1 LKKGKLMLKENI
13 LEKKIYYHDT
23 DAGGVVY
30 YANYL
35 KHLEEGRTELCL
47 MRGVDT
53 AALAKQG
60 IYLVVS
66 RVEIDYKAAACYGD
80 TVKIVTKMEKMSRVA
95 MDFLQSITREDKLL
109 IKAKVTL
116 VCVTS
121 DFKLISIPDG
131 IKKSLQKS

>member
-1 LKKGKLMLKENI
+1 MHKENI
-13 LEKKIYYHDT
+13 LERKIYYHDT

-30 YANYL
+30 YGNYL
-35 KHLEEGRTELCL
+35 KHLEEGRTEFCL
-47 MRGVDT
+47 MYGVDT

-80 TVKIVTKMEKMSRVA
+80 VVRIVTKMEKISRVA

-121 DFKLISIPDG
+121 DFKLISIPKEVKNKLEKG
-131 IKKSLQKS
+131 